1 MLHRLLLILLIGFV
15 PFVNAESDLP
25 DCPVDQ
31 PWVFDNCISTF
42 TLSDGSEYVGEVN
55 DTGMHGQGTL
65 TTADGYNASR
75 KLLLARRLIEAGV
88 RVVSVSF
95 SDFDTHRR
103 NFSRMRHLVPVVD
116 HALATLVSDLH
127 ERGML
132 DDVTIVAW
140 GEFGRSPKVN
150 KDGGRDHWPRV
161 SPAILAGGGMNVG
174 QLIGATDKH
183 AGEATA
189 RPVHYQ
195 DVMATLY
202 QNLGLPPRAT
212 TITDITGR
220 PQYLCDTGRPIRELV
235 G

>member
-1 MLHRLLLILLIGFV
+1 
-15 PFVNAESDLP
+15 
-25 DCPVDQ
+25 
-31 PWVFDNCISTF
+31 
-42 TLSDGSEYVGEVN
+42 
-55 DTGMHGQGTL
+55 
-65 TTADGYNASR
+65 
-75 KLLLARRLIEAGV
+75 
-88 RVVSVSF
+88 
-95 SDFDTHRR
+95 
-103 NFSRMRHLVPVVD
+103 MR
-116 HALATLVSDLH
+116 
-127 ERGML
+127 
-132 DDVTIVAW
+132 